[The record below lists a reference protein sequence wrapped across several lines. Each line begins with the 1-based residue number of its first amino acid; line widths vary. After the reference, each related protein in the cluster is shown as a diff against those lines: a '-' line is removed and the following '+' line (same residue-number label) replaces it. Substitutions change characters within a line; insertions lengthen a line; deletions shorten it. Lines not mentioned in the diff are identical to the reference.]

1 MRELKGLILFI
12 IIWLAASYIIWLI
25 VNTEPVLKILSHFWP
40 TRIIF
45 GL

>member
-1 MRELKGLILFI
+1 MRELIGLILFI
-12 IIWLAASYIIWLI
+12 IIWLSASYIIWLI
-25 VNTEPVLKILSHFWP
+25 VNTELVLKILGKISF